1 MKLRLSEERPV
12 TLLLKFVNTSP
23 PHRSSSWRI
32 AAVLAVVLSVA
43 TSVAT
48 RFCVVVPN
56 QPHATNIAQAHSLDG
71 KRQRLLN
78 DGLQWSAPVATFVL
92 LHPMQASSSA
102 LPKISV
108 VPRLCSEQYRY
119 SRPPPSC

>member
-1 MKLRLSEERPV
+1 MRAKHSFFDQALKPVGQLRRC
-12 TLLLKFVNTSP
+12 
-23 PHRSSSWRI
+23 
-32 AAVLAVVLSVA
+32 AAVKVNFWQRALVLGAVLSLLVN
-43 TSVAT
+43 VAT

-56 QPHATNIAQAHSLDG
+56 QPHGTNIAQAHSLDG

-92 LHPMQASSSA
+92 LHPTQAWSSA

-108 VPRLCSEQYRY
+108 VPRLCPEQYRY